1 MLRQLLI
8 SLANKESADRAP
20 RLSVV
25 VNKDEWP
32 QPVKTSEKP
41 KRHPKSICTSLKDLC
56 EI

>member
-8 SLANKESADRAP
+8 SLANKESADRAA

-25 VNKDEWP
+25 VKKDEWL

-41 KRHPKSICTSLKDLC
+41 KRHPKSICTSLKELC